1 MSKNKRSRNANL
13 HLYRNPLPL
22 EFIETSKCDFNYT
35 VISNIKEGVSPF
47 FFCKLLVTSAKEH
60 IKLLFAKAPS
70 PVVIDLTFE
79 EIVEN
84 KYLIIASKDPSQRD
98 VLWYGGY
105 FGTGN
110 LSRSQPTWL
119 SRKKRSLSEDQRK
132 QFPEDLT
139 AQRRLKK
146 QIIKEQ
152 QLDYE
157 KTFMKFVSKEQ
168 DIDQKEIVKKYES
181 LKALK
186 KDRSN
191 VSVVNTT
198 NTVEDIEQLQDQEE
212 YVLTMEEYL
221 YLKLFV
227 AKNTMYLRY
236 LKNTLVL
243 RPDIPLNKLID
254 GDGLKK
260 TLVRFVVYSVL
271 RNKGYIVRE
280 GVKFGADYLVYDK
293 KGPVF
298 QHSDY
303 SIVIRDFTGGEK
315 DIMSAEDILSRLRI
329 IGTAN
334 KKMIAMDVECNVDE
348 AQWGKIQE
356 QWTAIQDNR
365 TLENL
370 FLSLLNKFSVDQLL
384 VERWIPERSR

>member
-1 MSKNKRSRNANL
+1 MSRNKRSRNANL

-22 EFIETSKCDFNYT
+22 EFIATSHCDFNYT
-35 VISNIKEGVSPF
+35 LISNIKEGVSPSF
-47 FFCKLLVTSAKEH
+47 LCSLLFNSAREH
-60 IKLLFAKAPS
+60 FKLLFAKAPS
-70 PVVIDLTFE
+70 PVVLDVSFE
-79 EIVEN
+79 EIAED
-84 KYLIIASKDPSQRD
+84 KYLIIASKDPTQRD

-119 SRKKRSLSEDQRK
+119 LRKKRSMDEEHRVP
-132 QFPEDLT
+132 FPEDLT

-146 QIIKEQ
+146 QMIKEQ
-152 QLDYE
+152 QMEYE
-157 KTFMKFVSKEQ
+157 KTFMRFVSKEQ
-168 DIDQKEIVKKYES
+168 DIDQKEIVKRYES
-181 LKALK
+181 LVALK

-191 VSVVNTT
+191 ANVVTT
-198 NTVEDIEQLQDQEE
+198 ASTVDDMEQLQDQEE
-212 YVLTMEEYL
+212 YVLTLEEYL

-227 AKNTMYLRY
+227 SKNSTHLKYV
-236 LKNTLVL
+236 KNTLVL
-243 RPDIPLNKLID
+243 RPDMPLNKLID
-254 GDGLKK
+254 GDFLNK
-260 TLVRFVVYSVL
+260 TLVRFVVYSAL

-303 SIVIRDFTGGEK
+303 SIVIRDFAGGEK
-315 DIMSAEDILSRLRI
+315 DVMSAEDILSRLRI
-329 IGTAN
+329 IATAN
-334 KKMIAMDVECNVDE
+334 KKMIVMDVECNVDE
-348 AQWGKIQE
+348 VQWEKIQE
-356 QWTAIQDNR
+356 QWKEIQDNR

-370 FLSLLNKFSVDQLL
+370 FLSLLSKFSIDQLL